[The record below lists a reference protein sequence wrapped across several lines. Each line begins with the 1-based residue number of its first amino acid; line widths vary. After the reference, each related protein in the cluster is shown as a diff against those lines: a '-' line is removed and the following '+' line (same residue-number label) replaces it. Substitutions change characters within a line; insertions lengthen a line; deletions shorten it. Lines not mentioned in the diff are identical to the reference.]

1 MWRCLYRN
9 GLNKSAGS
17 GSRIGEFDYTSGSG
31 WMYSLDG
38 TYYPG
43 QSMSA
48 VYLKD
53 GDVLTLRYTL
63 AYGWDIGGGSDN
75 YGNIVGYCVTA
86 INRDITPIHQMEEV
100 EDPDGSI
107 HYVCHCCGLIEDCTH
122 EHTTYKDLEDG
133 THILFCEDCK
143 TAIGDPQLHNWTYAA
158 GDTEDNHV
166 CAECGAT
173 EQHFWKEVEGSN
185 TATCTEPGVRTVR
198 CSVCGMEKEE
208 EVEAKGHTTDNMWV
222 TPPWGHYQKCSV
234 CEEEINRGDHE
245 YVYESGTNWEDYICR
260 ICDASH
266 GWVCDGTPTI
276 KEATCQ
282 RIVYHCDSCGYDM
295 TKPGTFDEYHDY
307 VDGFCRYCG
316 AEDPDHVPHE
326 HDYHETHRV
335 DPTCTEDGYV
345 EYTCDCG
352 DTHTDPLPATGHS
365 WGEWTPA
372 GDGGS
377 PLLWSVRRGGLPDDR
392 SGYVQY
398 PDALFK
404 LAFPKD
410 VSKIGG
416 ITMNEKIPEI
426 LRQIETVVVGKN
438 EIVEKILMAILA
450 GGHVLMEDVPGVG
463 KTTTAMT
470 FAKVLGLDTK
480 RVQFTS
486 DTVPSD
492 IIGYSV
498 YDKESGSFVYK
509 PGAVMTNL
517 LLADEINRTSSKT
530 QSALLEAMEELH
542 VTVDGKT
549 YELPQPFVV
558 LATQNPV
565 GSAGTQMLPPSQMD
579 RFMIK
584 ISMGYPDFESQIS
597 ILRDRHTENPLNRV
611 TPVVDREQLQA
622 LIQEAAKAE
631 IQDAVYEYVT
641 RLTQASREHPM
652 VQLGVSPRGALAVC
666 RMAKAYA
673 YLNGRDFVIPEDVAA
688 VFPDV
693 CCHRLV
699 LTTKARMME
708 ERPETVIAAILD
720 SVKMP
725 VIKQ

>member
-1 MWRCLYRN
+1 
-9 GLNKSAGS
+9 
-17 GSRIGEFDYTSGSG
+17 
-31 WMYSLDG
+31 MYE
-38 TYYPG
+38 
-43 QSMSA
+43 
-48 VYLKD
+48 
-53 GDVLTLRYTL
+53 
-63 AYGWDIGGGSDN
+63 
-75 YGNIVGYCVTA
+75 VT
-86 INRDITPIHQMEEV
+86 
-100 EDPDGSI
+100 
-107 HYVCHCCGLIEDCTH
+107 
-122 EHTTYKDLEDG
+122 
-133 THILFCEDCK
+133 
-143 TAIGDPQLHNWTYAA
+143 
-158 GDTEDNHV
+158 
-166 CAECGAT
+166 
-173 EQHFWKEVEGSN
+173 
-185 TATCTEPGVRTVR
+185 
-198 CSVCGMEKEE
+198 
-208 EVEAKGHTTDNMWV
+208 
-222 TPPWGHYQKCSV
+222 
-234 CEEEINRGDHE
+234 
-245 YVYESGTNWEDYICR
+245 
-260 ICDASH
+260 
-266 GWVCDGTPTI
+266 
-276 KEATCQ
+276 
-282 RIVYHCDSCGYDM
+282 
-295 TKPGTFDEYHDY
+295 
-307 VDGFCRYCG
+307 
-316 AEDPDHVPHE
+316 
-326 HDYHETHRV
+326 
-335 DPTCTEDGYV
+335 
-345 EYTCDCG
+345 
-352 DTHTDPLPATGHS
+352 
-365 WGEWTPA
+365 
-372 GDGGS
+372 
-377 PLLWSVRRGGLPDDR
+377 
-392 SGYVQY
+392 
-398 PDALFK
+398 
-404 LAFPKD
+404 
-410 VSKIGG
+410 
-416 ITMNEKIPEI
+416 
-426 LRQIETVVVGKN
+426 
-438 EIVEKILMAILA
+438 EKILREVRKVIVGKDDVVEKVWISILA
-450 GGHVLMEDVPGVG
+450 QGHVLLEDVPGVG
-463 KTTTAMT
+463 KTTMALA
-470 FAKVLGLDTK
+470 FSKALGLETK
-480 RVQFTS
+480 RVQFTP
-486 DTVPSD
+486 DTMPSD
-492 IIGYSV
+492 IIGFSLPEQGRMV
-498 YDKESGSFVYK
+498 YQ